1 MTRFL
6 IATLLSFGLGAAAA
20 AQGVPQG
27 LSQGVPE
34 TLRGPW
40 FAGTC
45 AAPTALLQLTARTAA
60 RLPADGPARLW
71 RFTGL
76 ATAGD
81 WVAGTARGAEAPRL
95 LLRGA
100 GTALETAEP
109 DPKTRDDRLPGDGV
123 TIAAWIR
130 CPVPPASLILLHAE
144 GLAGLAA
151 LERVEAGCGGG
162 TAACVAA
169 IVGAADVTGD
179 TLLTPAEIARL
190 GRGLAWVLAA
200 QTGAETG
207 DLAAAAGLGA
217 LASLAG
223 ARALVDSLDYDGDGR
238 LSAVELGQDRIGFGA
253 APGDTAGTPLPL
265 DAVGPALEA
274 LRGLVGEL
282 DFGR

>member
-1 MTRFL
+1 MTRCL
-6 IATLLSFGLGAAAA
+6 IAALLIAGLATPAA
-20 AQGVPQG
+20 AQGI
-27 LSQGVPE
+27 PE
-34 TLRGPW
+34 KLRGPW

-45 AAPTALLQLTARTAA
+45 AAPTALLQLTARAAA
-60 RLPADGPARLW
+60 RLPADGAARLW
-71 RFTGL
+71 RFTGF

-81 WVAGTARGAEAPRL
+81 WAVGTARGAEAPRL
-95 LLRGA
+95 MLRGTEA
-100 GTALETAEP
+100 ALETAEP
-109 DPKTRDDRLPGDGV
+109 DAKTRDDRLPGEGV
-123 TIAAWIR
+123 AIEAWQR
-130 CPVPPASLILLHAE
+130 CHAPPASLLLLHAE
-144 GLAGLAA
+144 GLAGLAT

-179 TLLTPAEIARL
+179 TLLTPAELARL
-190 GRGLAWVLAA
+190 GRGLAWVVAA

-238 LSAVELGQDRIGFGA
+238 LSAAELGQDRTGFGVA
-253 APGDTAGTPLPL
+253 AGDAAGTPLPL
-265 DAVGPALEA
+265 EAVGPALEA
-274 LRGLVGEL
+274 LRGLAGDL